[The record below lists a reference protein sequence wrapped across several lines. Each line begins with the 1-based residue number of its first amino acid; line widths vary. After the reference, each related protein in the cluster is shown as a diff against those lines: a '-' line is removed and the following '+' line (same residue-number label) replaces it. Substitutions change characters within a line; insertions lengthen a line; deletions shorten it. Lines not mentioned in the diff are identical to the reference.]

1 MIKRNNISIFKYIF
15 VIIIAL
21 TIFSPIVKVE
31 AQTLNDMY
39 NELATLKKKKAEIN
53 SQKKL
58 TEDEIYNLNND
69 ISSIS
74 EQIENARS
82 EVIQAEKDIET
93 SEQKIEDKKEESKE
107 LLKFLQLS
115 TGENVYLDYI
125 LASEDYTDFVYRYS
139 VVSQLTAYNNQLI
152 NELENLI
159 EELKQKKIE
168 LSAKQTELDSKRKT
182 LNSKKV
188 TLNSQLAEVKEGYVD
203 INEEIDALNKSIAYY
218 ENLGCRANQ
227 DVNVCAS
234 MPYADGFKYPLKRG
248 TISSGWGKRTFLLN
262 GRWVSDFHYGYD
274 FAGNPEGTP
283 VYPVASGKVA
293 RIIYGSTCGGNQIY
307 IFHTVKGKNYT
318 TKYVHL
324 LSIKVKLGDIV
335 TDNTVIATVGGK
347 STSTRYGGYDRC
359 TTGAHLHFGIADGHR
374 TTYVDSYTFN
384 PNQIFPKLLGRGSTF
399 SSR

>member
-1 MIKRNNISIFKYIF
+1 
-15 VIIIAL
+15 
-21 TIFSPIVKVE
+21 
-31 AQTLNDMY
+31 
-39 NELATLKKKKAEIN
+39 
-53 SQKKL
+53 
-58 TEDEIYNLNND
+58 
-69 ISSIS
+69 
-74 EQIENARS
+74 
-82 EVIQAEKDIET
+82 
-93 SEQKIEDKKEESKE
+93 
-107 LLKFLQLS
+107 
-115 TGENVYLDYI
+115 
-125 LASEDYTDFVYRYS
+125 
-139 VVSQLTAYNNQLI
+139 
-152 NELENLI
+152 
-159 EELKQKKIE
+159 
-168 LSAKQTELDSKRKT
+168 
-182 LNSKKV
+182 
-188 TLNSQLAEVKEGYVD
+188 
-203 INEEIDALNKSIAYY
+203 
-218 ENLGCRANQ
+218 
-227 DVNVCAS
+227 
-234 MPYADGFKYPLKRG
+234 MPYADGFKYPLKSG

-283 VYPVASGKVA
+283 VYAVASGKVA

-347 STSTRYGGYDRC
+347 STSTQHGGYDRC